1 MLSKVSSPFEEGRIL
16 NIEIDV
22 KRGIEFLR
30 PMNIENIKVYNNKNI
45 YSDKKVAVVDVKCDI
60 EKAQKFATYCI
71 QIQNLI
77 GYNLIEFH
85 DCIKEV
91 DKVKVLVEH
100 DNPKVISQVIELA
113 VEAVNNNL
121 KIEDCQDKILKL
133 KKLTIETELSPN
145 TRLLKNACQKRG
157 IRFTRIGYTDTCI
170 LGEGKWAKIFSG
182 LLSDQDFAHLSLT
195 FDRELQK
202 RVLIANGFPAP
213 VFRVVFTQNELM
225 QATKELGFPLA
236 IKGCCKNSPNFINIR
251 TNQQAIEAFNT
262 IKNFESRVVVERFVL
277 GNSYKVLVVNGR
289 VVAAIKRTSPYIVGD
304 GKKKI
309 MELLN
314 EVEKQNK
321 QVQKN
326 ILKQGFN
333 LDDILPRGMRLYL
346 KEATNF
352 KNGCIVEDVTEQ
364 VAYTNQQL
372 FCDVVQKFGC
382 QFAVLDFVTEDISLP
397 YTTIGGYIVDIE
409 TNSDLRIFSQNC
421 NVDVYGTILD
431 VYFEKMSNPSV
442 PIIAVS
448 GTFGKSTTVQIV
460 RYILQRCGVEATIDS
475 DINNFYLRNISDTS
489 DIKLIEFNPSAQI
502 EEIEIEPCVGIIT
515 NTLDENQIERNMLFS
530 RSIKENGYL
539 ILNVNDPFKYLY
551 SSKAKCQIVFTSPKF
566 DHPDLMAHIELKKPC
581 VYLEDDTIT
590 IFDGKETFKF
600 CSVKEIPY
608 SYDGK
613 LKFAI
618 ENILQVVAA
627 LYFYGVD
634 PEIIYRFLIEYKND
648 SHQNPGKFNIFDI
661 NGVKV
666 IIDDIQ
672 KKEHIKIVIENLEQI
687 GICKLLF
694 VCDSTKK
701 DLIDFVEDKERVVC
715 KDIKVFGD
723 VVELISTAMRRAKKG
738 EGVFIILPEPLN
750 KDITYEIRESLARR
764 KKNFV
769 NNA

>member
-1 MLSKVSSPFEEGRIL
+1 M
-16 NIEIDV
+16 
-22 KRGIEFLR
+22 
-30 PMNIENIKVYNNKNI
+30 MIENIKIYNNKNI
-45 YSDKKVAVVDVKCDI
+45 YSDKKVAVVEAKCDI
-60 EKAQKFATYCI
+60 EEAQRFANYCI

-77 GYNLIEFH
+77 GYNLIELH
-85 DCIKEV
+85 DCIKEA

-113 VEAVNNNL
+113 IEAVNNNL
-121 KIEDCQDKILKL
+121 KIEDCQDRILKL

-157 IRFTRIGYTDTCI
+157 IRFTRIGYTDTCV
-170 LGEGKWAKIFSG
+170 LGEGKWAKVFSG
-182 LLSDQDFAHLSLT
+182 LLTDQDFAHLSLS

-202 RVLIANGFPAP
+202 RVLQANGFPVP
-213 VFRVVFTQNELM
+213 MFKVVFTQNEFM
-225 QATKELGFPLA
+225 QAVKEFGFPLS
-236 IKGCCKNSPNFINIR
+236 IKGCCKSSPNFVNIR
-251 TNQQAIEAFNT
+251 TNQQAIEAFNA
-262 IKNFESRVVVERFVL
+262 IKHFESKVLVERFVL

-289 VVAAIKRTSPYIVGD
+289 MIAAIKRISPYIVGD

-309 MELLN
+309 LELLS
-314 EVEKQNK
+314 EAERQNK
-321 QVQKN
+321 QIQKN

-333 LDDILPRGMRLYL
+333 LEDILPREMRVYL

-364 VAYTNQQL
+364 VVCTNQQL
-372 FCDVVQKFGC
+372 FSDVVQKFGY
-382 QFAVLDFVTEDISLP
+382 QFAVLDFVTENISLP
-397 YTTIGGYIVDIE
+397 YTTIGGYIVDLE
-409 TNSDLRIFSQNC
+409 TNTDLRVFSQNC
-421 NVDVYGTILD
+421 NVDVYGAILD
-431 VYFEKMSNPSV
+431 VYFEKMPNPSV

-448 GTFGKSTTVQIV
+448 GTFGKSTIVQII
-460 RYILQRCGVEATIDS
+460 RYILQKCGVETTIDS

-515 NTLDENQIERNMLFS
+515 NTFDENQIEKNILFS

-539 ILNVNDPFKYLY
+539 ILNANDPFKYLY
-551 SSKAKCQIVFTSPKF
+551 GAKAKCEIVFTSAKF
-566 DHPDLMAHIELKKPC
+566 DHPDLKAHIELKKPC
-581 VYLEDDTIT
+581 VYLEGDSIT
-590 IFDGKETFKF
+590 IFDGNETLKF
-600 CSVKEIPY
+600 CSIKEIPY

-618 ENILQVVAA
+618 ENVLQVVAA

-634 PEIIYRFLIEYKND
+634 PEIIYKFLIEYKND

-672 KKEHIKIVIENLEQI
+672 KKEHVKIVAENLEQI
-687 GICKLLF
+687 GIYKLLF

-701 DLIDFVEDKERVVC
+701 DLIDFVEDKERVVY
-715 KDIKVFGD
+715 KNIKVFGD
-723 VVELISTAMRRAKKG
+723 VVELISAAMKRAKKG